1 MFCHPDS
8 YCEKHYPFMKKSYIE
23 YSVQDSTA
31 RGRNRV
37 LGATLLGGFVLYS
50 IVLVIATHLPNGT
63 TVVRFPGFDKLLHF
77 GAYGCQ
83 ATLAM
88 GVLCVVGRASSKSI
102 VLLVVA
108 LACFGGID
116 EITQPVFG
124 RQAEFLDWVAD
135 CVGIVLAVWCV
146 WSFSRFTGAISPRRT
161 TPS

>member
-1 MFCHPDS
+1 
-8 YCEKHYPFMKKSYIE
+8 MKKSYIE

>member
-1 MFCHPDS
+1 MT
-8 YCEKHYPFMKKSYIE
+8 KSNTENTI
-23 YSVQDSTA
+23 QDSTT
-31 RGRNRV
+31 RGRNHV
-37 LGATLLGGFVLYS
+37 MGATLFVGFVLYS
-50 IVLVIATHLPNGT
+50 IVLVIATHLPNVT
-63 TVVRFPGFDKLLHF
+63 TVVRVPGVDKLLHF

-88 GVLCVVGRASSKSI
+88 GVLCVAGRASSKST
-102 VLLVVA
+102 VLLIIA
-108 LACFGGID
+108 LACFGGVD

-146 WSFSRFTGAISPRRT
+146 WSFSHFTGAISHRRT

>member
-1 MFCHPDS
+1 
-8 YCEKHYPFMKKSYIE
+8 MKKSYIE

-146 WSFSRFTGAISPRRT
+146 WSFSRFTGAISHRRT

>member
-1 MFCHPDS
+1 
-8 YCEKHYPFMKKSYIE
+8 MKKSYIE
-23 YSVQDSTA
+23 YSAQDSTA

>member
-1 MFCHPDS
+1 
-8 YCEKHYPFMKKSYIE
+8 MKKSYIE

-146 WSFSRFTGAISPRRT
+146 WSFSRFTGAISHRRT
-161 TPS
+161 TPP

>member
-1 MFCHPDS
+1 
-8 YCEKHYPFMKKSYIE
+8 MKKSYIE

-146 WSFSRFTGAISPRRT
+146 WIFSRFTGAISPRRI